1 MNSNP
6 IPMDQLDDILAGV
19 HLELEDGATADR
31 INQIANENPQ
41 LRAEILAFAAEWF
54 ASDGSDLSDDILTV
68 QQTVSEHTIL
78 LERFWQLTMPAAID
92 PFEKLST
99 DDLQALAERCRVD
112 LIILRQLVRG
122 RIDETTIPGKLIAWL
137 ADATGASMADVWSHL
152 ASGQINAAA
161 DYFAPSGR
169 RTGAKISFAEAI
181 RSSDLSPDDKQF
193 WLAHLEA

>member
-1 MNSNP
+1 MSSNP

-41 LRAEILAFAAEWF
+41 LRTEILAFAAEWF

-68 QQTVSEHTIL
+68 EQTVSEHAIL
-78 LERFWQLTMPAAID
+78 LERFWQLTMPTAAD

-112 LIILRQLVRG
+112 LVILRQLVRG
-122 RIDETTIPGKLIAWL
+122 RIDEATIPGKLIAWL
-137 ADATGASMADVWSHL
+137 ADATGARMADVWSHL
-152 ASGQINAAA
+152 ESGQINAAA

-169 RTGAKISFAEAI
+169 RTGTKVSFAEAI
-181 RSSDLSPDDKQF
+181 RSSDLSSDDKQF
-193 WLAHLEA
+193 WLSHLEA

>member
-6 IPMDQLDDILAGV
+6 IHMDQLDDILASV

-68 QQTVSEHTIL
+68 EQTVSEHTIL

-122 RIDETTIPGKLIAWL
+122 RIDETTIPGKLISWL
-137 ADATGASMADVWSHL
+137 ADATGARMADVWSHL
-152 ASGQINAAA
+152 ASDQINAAA